1 MPMTQL
7 QETGKNLSK
16 CESARDRIPL
26 RNARGQDQRPRGK
39 RANPRLFFHAEQGF
53 PAEKNSGHDRLRAAG
68 HLQSMGA
75 HTAPFFFKGGKTG
88 VLLIHGFTGTPWSMR
103 ELGVLLSSAG
113 MTVMAPLLP
122 GHGTTPRDL
131 IGIRWEQWVESLQ
144 HARDRLAG
152 QCDSIFAAGL
162 SMGGALAYALAAR
175 SRLKGVVSMAT
186 PMRLERPGI
195 RLVPLVIPFV
205 RYWKKKKGAHLSDEG
220 LQIAYDR
227 YPLAGV
233 LEFQKLLADMR
244 ARLPEVTCPA
254 LILHAKGDPTVSF
267 ENAARIEAAVGS
279 HDKRRILLDDP
290 CHIITHGA
298 DRHRV
303 ESEVLDF
310 IQRILKSKGTKERTS
325 FAFRGF

>member
-1 MPMTQL
+1 
-7 QETGKNLSK
+7 
-16 CESARDRIPL
+16 
-26 RNARGQDQRPRGK
+26 
-39 RANPRLFFHAEQGF
+39 H
-53 PAEKNSGHDRLRAAG
+53 
-68 HLQSMGA
+68 SMGA

-103 ELGVLLSSAG
+103 ELGLHLSSAG
-113 MTVMAPLLP
+113 FTVMAPLLP
-122 GHGTTPRDL
+122 GHGTIPPDL
-131 IGIRWEQWVESLQ
+131 IGIRWEQWVESLM

-175 SRLKGVVSMAT
+175 SRLEGVISMAA
-186 PMRLERPGI
+186 PFRLERPGI
-195 RLVPLVIPFV
+195 RLLPLVLPFK

-233 LEFQKLLADMR
+233 MEFQKLLADMR
-244 ARLPEVTCPA
+244 PRLSEVTCPA

-267 ENAARIEAAVGS
+267 ENAARIEAALGS
-279 HDKRRILLDDP
+279 GDKRRILLDDP

-298 DRHRV
+298 DRHRL
-303 ESEVLDF
+303 ETEVLGF
-310 IQRILKSKGTKERTS
+310 IRRVSKNKGRKEKAA
-325 FAFRGF
+325 FAFRGL